1 MNLQNFYNELVS
13 NNGASYN
20 ITTGI
25 LNPQNGYFVSLPNRE
40 LQINRNELST
50 LVVSRF
56 ISANIDLL
64 SNENNFVGGWIEN
77 GIVYLDVSEQIA
89 DKRTALN
96 LGVQHNQLAIYDANN
111 GKVISLPSPQKSGTA
126 TQQRAY
132 LTQAIDNLM

>member
-1 MNLQNFYNELVS
+1 MNLQNFYNELVN

-25 LNPQNGYFVSLPNRE
+25 LNPNSGFFVSLPNRE
-40 LQINRNELST
+40 QQINRNNFNTSILAD
-50 LVVSRF
+50 F
-56 ISANIDLL
+56 INNNIDLL

-96 LGVQHNQLAIYDANN
+96 LGVQRNQLAIYDANN
-111 GKVISLPSPQKSGTA
+111 GKVINLPTPQRAGTY

>member
-1 MNLQNFYNELVS
+1 MNLQNFYNELVN

-25 LNPQNGYFVSLPNRE
+25 LNPNSGFFVSLPNRE
-40 LQINRNELST
+40 QQINREDFNTSILAD
-50 LVVSRF
+50 F
-56 ISANIDLL
+56 INNNSDLL

-77 GIVYLDVSEQIA
+77 DIVYLDVSEQIA

-96 LGVQHNQLAIYDANN
+96 LGVQRNQLAIYDANN
-111 GKVISLPSPQKSGTA
+111 GNVISLPSPQRAGTY

>member
-1 MNLQNFYNELVS
+1 MNLQNFYNELVN

-25 LNPQNGYFVSLPNRE
+25 LNPNSGFFVSLPNRE
-40 LQINRNELST
+40 QQINREDFNTSILAD
-50 LVVSRF
+50 F
-56 ISANIDLL
+56 INNNSDLL

-77 GIVYLDVSEQIA
+77 DIVYLDVSEQIA

-96 LGVQHNQLAIYDANN
+96 LGVQRNQLAIYDANN
-111 GKVISLPSPQKSGTA
+111 GNVISLPSPQRAGTY
-126 TQQRAY
+126 TQQKAY

>member
-1 MNLQNFYNELVS
+1 MNLQNFYNELVN

-25 LNPQNGYFVSLPNRE
+25 LNPNSGFFVSLPNRE
-40 LQINRNELST
+40 QQINRNDFNTSVLAD
-50 LVVSRF
+50 F
-56 ISANIDLL
+56 INNNSDLL

-77 GIVYLDVSEQIA
+77 DIVYLDVSEQIA

-96 LGVQHNQLAIYDANN
+96 LGVQRNQLAIYDANN
-111 GKVISLPSPQKSGTA
+111 GNVISLPSPQRAGTY
-126 TQQRAY
+126 TQQKAY

>member
-1 MNLQNFYNELVS
+1 MNLQNFYNELVN

-25 LNPQNGYFVSLPNRE
+25 LNPNSGYFVSLPNRE
-40 LQINRNELST
+40 QQINRNNFKESVLFD
-50 LVVSRF
+50 F
-56 ISANIDLL
+56 IYNNIDLL

-77 GIVYLDVSEQIA
+77 DIVYLDVSEQIA

-96 LGVQHNQLAIYDANN
+96 LGVQRNQLAIYDANN
-111 GKVISLPSPQKSGTA
+111 GNVISLPSPQRAGTY
-126 TQQRAY
+126 TQQKAY

>member
-1 MNLQNFYNELVS
+1 MNLQNFYNELVN

-25 LNPQNGYFVSLPNRE
+25 LNPNSGFFVSLPNRE
-40 LQINRNELST
+40 LQINRNAFNTSVLAD
-50 LVVSRF
+50 F
-56 ISANIDLL
+56 INNNIDLL

-77 GIVYLDVSEQIA
+77 GIIYLDVSEQIA

-96 LGVQHNQLAIYDANN
+96 LGVQRNQLAIYDANSGN
-111 GKVISLPSPQKSGTA
+111 VINLPTPQRAGTY
-126 TQQRAY
+126 TQQKAY